1 MKLLWK
7 LLRHNISTGQFC
19 GFVFANLFGTI
30 IILTGFQFYLDV
42 LPILTS
48 EDSFMKANYIMVTKS
63 IGTGK
68 TISGHSNTFTKADIE
83 ELNSQVFV
91 KKTGVFTSTN
101 YKTDAQM
108 GVNGKQIL
116 NTEMFFES
124 VPDEFVDID
133 KKDWTYQPGSKD
145 VPIILPRTYINMY
158 NFGYARTHSLPQIS
172 DGLMNLID
180 FNINVRA
187 NGSEQNFK
195 GHVVA
200 LSNSLS
206 CILVPQ
212 SFMEWSNK
220 EFAPEEPV
228 CPNRLLME
236 VTNPADEQLTQF
248 FDDHGLEMESDKLN
262 AEKTVYFL
270 RLIIAMVIVVGLI
283 ICALSFYI
291 LVLSIYLLVQKNTE
305 KLQNLLLIGYTKN
318 KVSLPYQAL
327 AIALSFL
334 VIVIAIIS
342 VVIIRTY
349 YIGMLSA
356 LYPDAPSTSL
366 INMIMLGL
374 AIFVLLSVF
383 NILIIKNKI
392 SNINA

>member
-7 LLRHNISTGQFC
+7 LLRNKIRTGQFC

-30 IILTGFQFYLDV
+30 IILAGFQFYLDV

-48 EDSFMKANYIMVTKS
+48 EDSFMKANYIMVTKT
-63 IGTGK
+63 IGTGN
-68 TISGHSNTFTKADIE
+68 TISGRSNSFTQTDIE
-83 ELNSQVFV
+83 ELQSQDFV

-133 KKDWTYQPGSKD
+133 KKDWTYTPGSD
-145 VPIILPRTYINMY
+145 EVPVIVPRTYINMY
-158 NFGYARTHSLPQIS
+158 NFGFARTHSLPQIS
-172 DGLMNLID
+172 DGLLNMID
-180 FNINVRA
+180 FNIHVRG
-187 NGSEQNFK
+187 NGQEKDFK

-220 EFAPEEPV
+220 EYAPEEPV
-228 CPNRLLME
+228 HPSRLLME
-236 VTNPADEQLTQF
+236 VTNPADEKLTQY

-270 RLIIAMVIVVGLI
+270 RMITAMVIGVGLI
-283 ICALSFYI
+283 ICVLSFYI
-291 LVLSIYLLVQKNTE
+291 LVLSIYLLVQKNTD
-305 KLQNLLLIGYTKN
+305 KLQNLLLIGYTKDR
-318 KVSLPYQAL
+318 VSLPYQLL
-327 AIALSFL
+327 AITLNFI
-334 VIVIAIIS
+334 VIVTAIIA
-342 VVIIRTY
+342 VLVIRTY
-349 YIGMLSA
+349 YISMLSS
-356 LYPDAPSTSL
+356 LYPDMPSASI
-366 INMIMLGL
+366 INIVLLGL
-374 AIFVLLSVF
+374 AIFVVISLL
-383 NILIIKNKI
+383 NIFIIKNKI
-392 SNINA
+392 SNINS